1 MAERETEE
9 GRLCEDGHRAS
20 ERGRD
25 RRGRGSRKGN
35 GKRKEPS
42 ALFPPRL
49 QTSYEKAIL

>member
-9 GRLCEDGHRAS
+9 GKLYEDRHRVS

-25 RRGRGSRKGN
+25 RRGRGSRKGERK
-35 GKRKEPS
+35 GKEPS
-42 ALFPPRL
+42 ALFAPRL